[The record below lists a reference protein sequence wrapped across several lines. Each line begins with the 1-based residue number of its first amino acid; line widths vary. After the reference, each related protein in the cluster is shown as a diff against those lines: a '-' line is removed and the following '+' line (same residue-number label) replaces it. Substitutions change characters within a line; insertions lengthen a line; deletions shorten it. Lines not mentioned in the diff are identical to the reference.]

1 MFYEGLT
8 QSRGL
13 DYTWGMAKNKKR
25 PQAPK
30 TKIDNIGR
38 AEVERARSNAAGPH
52 RKATDYRRK
61 PKHFKGWE

>member
-1 MFYEGLT
+1 MN
-8 QSRGL
+8 
-13 DYTWGMAKNKKR
+13 KNKK

-30 TKIDNIGR
+30 DRLNSRTR
-38 AEVERARSNAAGPH
+38 AEIDRARSNAGMPH

>member
-1 MFYEGLT
+1 
-8 QSRGL
+8 
-13 DYTWGMAKNKKR
+13 MARNTR

-30 TKIDNIGR
+30 PTLDKRMR
-38 AEVERARSNAAGPH
+38 AEVDRARSNAAGPH

>member
-1 MFYEGLT
+1 
-8 QSRGL
+8 
-13 DYTWGMAKNKKR
+13 MAKKTKR

-30 TKIDNIGR
+30 RQIDNIGM

-52 RKATDYRRK
+52 RKMTDYRRK